1 MPPAQRYKTACARTI
16 GRAHQSAQTPCQ
28 DFVAS
33 RQGRDLAC
41 VALADGAGSC
51 AHSEH
56 GAEAAVRATI
66 RFVSTHFE
74 RLWAQAQQD
83 ATAVAQE
90 LTDYCL
96 TALQREAKRLH
107 CALPEL
113 ACTLLFVAHQE
124 GRYLAGHLGDGCI
137 ARMDEDGHVFPLSH
151 PDNGEFAN
159 TTRFLTDASAVRH
172 FRIFHSHDPKPSG
185 FVLMSDGTAES
196 LYLKASRSL
205 ASGAIQ
211 KLLAWNV
218 SLPKAKME
226 AILTSNLEQAFTRKT
241 RDDCSIALLSNL
253 QAVQADESSP
263 ADASH

>member
-1 MPPAQRYKTACARTI
+1 MAVAQRYKTACARIT
-16 GRAHQSAQTPCQ
+16 GRAHLHAQIPCQ
-28 DFVAS
+28 DFVAT

-51 AHSEH
+51 AYSEF
-56 GAEAAVRATI
+56 GAEAAVRATL
-66 RFVSTHFE
+66 RFMSSHFE
-74 RLWAQAQQD
+74 RLWEQAQTD
-83 ATAVAQE
+83 ARLVAQE
-90 LTDYCL
+90 LTQYCL
-96 TALQREAKRLH
+96 ISLQREAKRLE
-107 CALPEL
+107 CSLPEM

-137 ARMDEDGHVFPLSH
+137 ARMSNNEEVTPLSH

-172 FRIFHSHDPKPSG
+172 FRIFSGYDANPSG

-196 LYLKASRSL
+196 LYLKTSRSL
-205 ASGAIQ
+205 ASAAIQ

-226 AILTSNLEQAFTRKT
+226 AILASNLEQAFTRKT

-253 QAVQADESSP
+253 QATASSE
-263 ADASH
+263 ARLAETAR